1 MELNKNVQE
10 IFAKAN
16 AIREQA
22 KTEIVAKNK
31 PVAAVEQPTPMPSQ
45 NKIPTVYVGL
55 SGILIKED
63 GTITK
68 DGYLRR
74 LQVDNEL
81 YANMKFTEEEIK
93 QVAYAMKRQSSG
105 INSAV
110 PLKCT
115 GDLCAFKN
123 SCQPGDALVLT
134 AKHGYVEIKNL
145 NSEIHRIVSYAR
157 DRNIVLSKVGYNFTL
172 HSRLFDGNLIKIT
185 TESGKSL
192 ECTPDHISIAT
203 WNEHAL
209 NKFCV
214 YLMKKGDYY
223 RIGKTFLLKGAGGK
237 RQCGDYRF
245 GPRERL
251 INEKADA
258 IWVLGV
264 YETNTEAL
272 LAEEVF
278 SCKYGISKALFIATD
293 KNNCKYDGMYT
304 WITQSQLDLHHE
316 SLKPSMQII
325 LDLLKTHNLDFNHPI
340 YMSAGSR
347 DDDISFRIATMQTF
361 KIRSANLISNY
372 MNVIIYKDDLMHRE
386 SIKITYKPFKDY
398 VYSLDVAVN
407 HTYISNE
414 IITHNCPYMAIG
426 KPPLAKPCLVEA
438 QLIHYWTEQYLEEF
452 NVDPHN
458 ITEMHMVSE
467 LAEFNIYEMR
477 VTKYLAE
484 NHPTLMQ
491 DFMVGVDPN
500 GNVISNQDI
509 SRAYELKDRIKK
521 SRMKVLDA
529 LMATRK
535 EKLKIISTISGS
547 SDSTSKLSDLKN
559 KIMDL
564 SKQVG
569 KMQATDA
576 EFTEVN

>member
-31 PVAAVEQPTPMPSQ
+31 PVAAVEQSTPMPSQ

-123 SCQPGDALVLT
+123 S
-134 AKHGYVEIKNL
+134 
-145 NSEIHRIVSYAR
+145 
-157 DRNIVLSKVGYNFTL
+157 
-172 HSRLFDGNLIKIT
+172 
-185 TESGKSL
+185 
-192 ECTPDHISIAT
+192 
-203 WNEHAL
+203 
-209 NKFCV
+209 
-214 YLMKKGDYY
+214 
-223 RIGKTFLLKGAGGK
+223 
-237 RQCGDYRF
+237 
-245 GPRERL
+245 
-251 INEKADA
+251 
-258 IWVLGV
+258 
-264 YETNTEAL
+264 
-272 LAEEVF
+272 
-278 SCKYGISKALFIATD
+278 
-293 KNNCKYDGMYT
+293 
-304 WITQSQLDLHHE
+304 
-316 SLKPSMQII
+316 
-325 LDLLKTHNLDFNHPI
+325 
-340 YMSAGSR
+340 
-347 DDDISFRIATMQTF
+347 
-361 KIRSANLISNY
+361 
-372 MNVIIYKDDLMHRE
+372 
-386 SIKITYKPFKDY
+386 
-398 VYSLDVAVN
+398 
-407 HTYISNE
+407 
-414 IITHNCPYMAIG
+414 CPYMAIG